1 MGLLSSLRKLLGG
14 APAQSSVTDT
24 KPATPPPAERTPEP
38 EPISV
43 PEIEAQELQAIRR
56 ERSGNTP
63 VLLDCRESF
72 ERWIARIPDSIH
84 IPMGQ
89 IPRRLE
95 ELDREAE
102 IIVYCAHGNRSYNV
116 AGFLIQNGFRARSL
130 KGGIS
135 EWQSMGGEIE
145 RGRER

>member
-1 MGLLSSLRKLLGG
+1 MGLLNILRQLLGG
-14 APAQSSVTDT
+14 SPAPSSATEAQT
-24 KPATPPPAERTPEP
+24 ATPPPPERAPEP

-43 PEIEAQELQAIRR
+43 PEIEARELLTLWR
-56 ERSGNTP
+56 ERKDEP
-63 VLLDCRESF
+63 LILLDCREGF
-72 ERWIARIPDSIH
+72 ERWIARIPDSLH

-102 IIVYCAHGNRSYNV
+102 IIVYCAHGNRSYSV

-130 KGGIS
+130 KGGIA
-135 EWQSMGGEIE
+135 EWQALGGEIA
-145 RGRER
+145 RGRE